1 MDSRSDEK
9 HTPEPDG
16 TERPIESAP
25 ADSHPDVSA
34 AQDGLT
40 DESGRDATTEAEPGA
55 SEGAGPETDA
65 PPAETIES
73 LRARVADLR
82 GLADEYL
89 DGWQRSRAEFA
100 NYKNRVK
107 REEQEAQA
115 VAAASVLARTLP
127 LLDDLERALKD
138 RPRQGEAATWADG
151 IELIYRKWT
160 AILESQGLEPIP
172 AAGQKFDPTLHE
184 ALSHEESPDHEEGE
198 VIEVIAQGYRIGDRV
213 VRPALVRV
221 AK

>member
-1 MDSRSDEK
+1 MDSRSDEDQAPQ
-9 HTPEPDG
+9 PEG
-16 TERPIESAP
+16 VERPIESDPADTRPGEAAP
-25 ADSHPDVSA
+25 AVPA
-34 AQDGLT
+34 NEAPGDGT
-40 DESGRDATTEAEPGA
+40 AESKAGA
-55 SEGAGPETDA
+55 VTPEGESQGGDTL
-65 PPAETIES
+65 ES

-82 GLADEYL
+82 SLADEYL

-107 REEQEAQA
+107 REELEAQSQ
-115 VAAASVLARTLP
+115 AAASVLARTLP

-138 RPRQGEAATWADG
+138 RPPHGEAATWADG
-151 IELIYRKWT
+151 IELITRKWK

-172 AAGQKFDPTLHE
+172 AEGQKFDPTLHE
-184 ALSHEESPDHEEGE
+184 ALSHEESPDHVEGE
-198 VIEVIAQGYRIGDRV
+198 VIEVIAQGYRIGERV

>member
-9 HTPEPDG
+9 YPPEPEG
-16 TERPIESAP
+16 PERPIESVP
-25 ADSHPDVSA
+25 ADSRPDVSA
-34 AQDGLT
+34 AQDGPA
-40 DESGRDATTEAEPGA
+40 DEAAGDATAESEAVA
-55 SEGAGPETDA
+55 SEVGEPETEA
-65 PPAETIES
+65 PPAETIE
-73 LRARVADLR
+73 LLHARVADLR

-89 DGWQRSRAEFA
+89 DGWQRSQAEFA

-138 RPRQGEAATWADG
+138 RPRQGEAAIWADG

-172 AAGQKFDPTLHE
+172 AEGQKFDPTLHE
-184 ALSHEESPDHEEGE
+184 ALSHEDSPDHEEGE

>member
-1 MDSRSDEK
+1 MDSRSDEDQAPQ
-9 HTPEPDG
+9 PEG
-16 TERPIESAP
+16 AERPIESDPADTRPSQAAP
-25 ADSHPDVSA
+25 AVPADEAPR
-34 AQDGLT
+34 DGT
-40 DESGRDATTEAEPGA
+40 AESKAGGVAPEAEAQGD
-55 SEGAGPETDA
+55 ETLD
-65 PPAETIES
+65 S
-73 LRARVADLR
+73 LRARIADLR
-82 GLADEYL
+82 SLADEYL

-107 REEQEAQA
+107 REELEAQSQ
-115 VAAASVLARTLP
+115 AAASVLARTLP

-138 RPRQGEAATWADG
+138 RPRHGEAATWADG
-151 IELIYRKWT
+151 IELITRKWK

-172 AAGQKFDPTLHE
+172 AEGQKFDPTLHE

-198 VIEVIAQGYRIGDRV
+198 VIEVIAQGYRIGERV

>member
-1 MDSRSDEK
+1 MDSRSDEDQAPQ
-9 HTPEPDG
+9 PEG
-16 TERPIESAP
+16 AERPIASDP
-25 ADSHPDVSA
+25 ADSRPSEA
-34 AQDGLT
+34 APAVPA
-40 DESGRDATTEAEPGA
+40 DETARDQTAESQAGGGTP
-55 SEGAGPETDA
+55 EGESQGDETL
-65 PPAETIES
+65 ES

-82 GLADEYL
+82 SLADEYL

-107 REEQEAQA
+107 REELEAQSQ
-115 VAAASVLARTLP
+115 AAASVLARTLP

-138 RPRQGEAATWADG
+138 RPRQEEAATWADG
-151 IELIYRKWT
+151 IELITRKWK

-172 AAGQKFDPTLHE
+172 AEGQKFDPTLHE

-198 VIEVIAQGYRIGDRV
+198 VIEVIAQGYRIGERV

>member
-1 MDSRSDEK
+1 MDSRSDEN
-9 HTPEPDG
+9 HPPEPEG
-16 TERPIESAP
+16 ESAP
-25 ADSHPDVSA
+25 ADARPEVSA
-34 AQDGLT
+34 APDGPT
-40 DESGRDATTEAEPGA
+40 DESGRDSTTEAEPGT
-55 SEGAGPETDA
+55 SEGGEPERDA
-65 PPAETIES
+65 PPGETIES
-73 LRARVADLR
+73 LSARVADLR
-82 GLADEYL
+82 SLADEYL

-138 RPRQGEAATWADG
+138 RPRQAEAATWADG

-184 ALSHEESPDHEEGE
+184 ALSHEESPDHKEGD